1 MRLTRI
7 AFYLFTATLCLTTL
21 SSCGSDDASAETFQ
35 PQKVSPEIEKFFKA
49 HLPIS
54 GNSDCFFK
62 SEKMEA
68 DSAVVRIVNSII
80 ELQQLCYTPVELPQI
95 DFSKYTLVIGWKKVP
110 NKGYQIATQKLL
122 VSSPSAK
129 LYIETKPLGDH
140 YPAESRMFFWGFYP
154 KTDIK
159 EAKVHVK
166 LNHQNL

>member
-35 PQKVSPEIEKFFKA
+35 PQKVSPEIEKFFEA

-62 SEKMEA
+62 SETGYKDTLE
-68 DSAVVRIVNSII
+68 VRIINSMT
-80 ELQQLCYTPVELPQI
+80 ELQQLCYAPVELPQI
-95 DFSKYTLVIGWKKVP
+95 DFSKYTLVMGWRLM
-110 NKGYQIATQKLL
+110 YQSYYQVGSQRLSISSSSAT
-122 VSSPSAK
+122 
-129 LYIETKPLGDH
+129 LYVETKPQDAW
-140 YPAESRMFFWGFYP
+140 YTVFSRLYFWGFYP

-159 EAKVHVK
+159 KINVKVK
-166 LNHQNL
+166 TNDRIS